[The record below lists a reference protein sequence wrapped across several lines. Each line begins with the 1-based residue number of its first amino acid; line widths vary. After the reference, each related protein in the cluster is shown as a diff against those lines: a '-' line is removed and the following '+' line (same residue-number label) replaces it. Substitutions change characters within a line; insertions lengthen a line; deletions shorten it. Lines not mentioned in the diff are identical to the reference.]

1 MTRESTNTAPAV
13 SDNASPL
20 SLDDAANLDWTDPGE
35 DTGPE
40 EDEQQSDDETV
51 ETDDET
57 DGQETEDTAADDDDA
72 DEDGQLDD
80 ESEPDDEGDTDDDEP
95 PLAAIKDDAVIKLPN
110 GESVTFGEA
119 KSGYLRQA
127 DYSRKTQELGNQ
139 RRDLEALATNV
150 SQAVDAIAGHL
161 QKTLPPEPDP
171 QLAITNPN
179 EYTRKKALH
188 DHAMAQIAKVL
199 ETARAPKETVNTLTQ
214 KQLDDL
220 KRDELTKL
228 AQDFPQIRTQDGFK
242 TFFDTTSEVAKQLG
256 YSDDEIGNATDHRL
270 FKLAHYARIGM
281 QAEAAKAKAKDKVK
295 NSPPVAP
302 AKRQKGQNAGKVRKN
317 AEAMRRLSKTG
328 SIHDAMAIEFD

>member
-1 MTRESTNTAPAV
+1 MPRESDNLPSGGT
-13 SDNASPL
+13 DNAHPL

-40 EDEQQSDDETV
+40 DDDQQSDDETV

-57 DGQETEDTAADDDDA
+57 DGQETDETPADDDDA
-72 DEDGQLDD
+72 DEDGQSDD
-80 ESEPDDEGDTDDDEP
+80 EPDDEDDTDDDE

-188 DHAMAQIAKVL
+188 DHAMSQIAKVL
-199 ETARAPKETVNTLTQ
+199 ETAKPAKEAVNNLTQ
-214 KQLDDL
+214 QQHDERKHA
-220 KRDELTKL
+220 ELTKL

-256 YSDDEIGNATDHRL
+256 YSDEEIGNATDHRL
-270 FKLAHYARIGM
+270 FKLAHFARLGM

-328 SIHDAMAIEFD
+328 SIHDAMAIDFD